1 MSERDDE
8 LLRRYRAAA
17 REAPPASLDA
27 SILAASRRSVRA
39 PSVRRWAAPLSI
51 AAVLV
56 LALGLVLKVQREAPE
71 AVMPAQSR
79 AAPSVPAPVAEP
91 AAPLPEASAPEAVPP
106 KAAAPEPMAKTARKA
121 KAEAKHVAPAPPAAA
136 PAQALPAPAAASAAR
151 AQPASP
157 AAGPAADA
165 VSAERS
171 STLDASPRANTAP
184 APMAAQRAV
193 AVDPLQRELER
204 IARLRTEGKDDE
216 ADAALATFRREHPDY
231 RIEPAMWDRVRR
243 R

>member
-8 LLRRYRAAA
+8 LLRRYRAAS

-51 AAVLV
+51 AAVVV

-71 AVMPAQSR
+71 AVMPAESH

-91 AAPLPEASAPEAVPP
+91 AAPPPEATAPEAVPP

-121 KAEAKHVAPAPPAAA
+121 KAEAKQVAPPPPAAA
-136 PAQALPAPAAASAAR
+136 PAQAPPAPA
-151 AQPASP
+151 PASP
-157 AAGPAADA
+157 ARAQSAPGAAADA
-165 VSAERS
+165 APAERA
-171 STLDASPRANTAP
+171 STVDTTRANTAP
-184 APMAAQRAV
+184 VPMAAQRSV

-204 IARLRTEGKDDE
+204 IARLRAQGKDDE
-216 ADAALATFRREHPDY
+216 ADAALEAFRRAHPDY
-231 RIEPAMWDRVRR
+231 RIEPAMWEKVRR
-243 R
+243 H